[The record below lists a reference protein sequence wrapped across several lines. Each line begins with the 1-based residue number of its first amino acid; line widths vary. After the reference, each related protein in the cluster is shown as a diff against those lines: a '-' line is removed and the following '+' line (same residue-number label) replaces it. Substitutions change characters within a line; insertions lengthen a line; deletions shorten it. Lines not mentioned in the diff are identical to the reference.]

1 MIVRQILTGLLTSL
15 VLTASTGATIH
26 QMVCL
31 HSGNTEYSL
40 DHIDCCKDNNEQES
54 VKRCCCEY
62 FSITYQTDDLA
73 NTNSELNLNLVA
85 IAASSSKI
93 PEQLFFLKTKQF
105 QTNTTYPHHTKS
117 RFTRYFK
124 VFYASD
130 WKLTSFKLALN
141 SIKTNS

>member
-31 HSGNTEYSL
+31 HSGNTEYSF
-40 DHIDCCKDNNEQES
+40 DHIDCCKDCNEQES

-85 IAASSSKI
+85 IAASSNKI
-93 PEQLFFLKTKQF
+93 PEQLFFPKN
-105 QTNTTYPHHTKS
+105 QTIPNQYNLPPPHKEPI
-117 RFTRYFK
+117 YK
-124 VFYASD
+124 VFQ
-130 WKLTSFKLALN
+130 SFLC
-141 SIKTNS
+141 